1 MEKLSNFVNYLKYG
15 KLEFDCSKP
24 FLDVLHEI
32 SNFDMY
38 GDLGKE
44 KNNIY
49 QEEEG
54 MRTEKIINKKKNEA
68 KLKHSDK
75 QSRSVNVIL
84 NNTSKIDFTNPK
96 SIMDNLQDEFLKMR
110 HGDSKEFKKKES
122 AKFSQKK
129 IKRNKINEFTD
140 EVVLDDIDVIRKRQ
154 KLLEF
159 VVLQKARNK
168 YFLNKR
174 ATEVV
179 ED

>member
-1 MEKLSNFVNYLKYG
+1 MEKLSNFVNYLKHG

-24 FLDVLHEI
+24 FIEVLREI
-32 SNFDMY
+32 SSFDIY

-44 KNNIY
+44 K
-49 QEEEG
+49 QEEFHEDELNK
-54 MRTEKIINKKKNEA
+54 TEKVITKKKSDG

-96 SIMDNLQDEFLKMR
+96 SIIDNLQEEFLKMR
-110 HGDSKEFKKKES
+110 HGDSKDFRKREKDSHKKV
-122 AKFSQKK
+122 
-129 IKRNKINEFTD
+129 KRNKLSEFTD
-140 EVVLDDIDVIRKRQ
+140 DIVLDDIDVIRKRQ

-174 ATEVV
+174 ATEAV